1 MKNILFGLEIKPLFN
16 LYLRA
21 ESQRKYKNKQIIV
34 VMQVIIPQIL
44 CHVKEFVI

>member
-1 MKNILFGLEIKPLFN
+1 MKNILFELEMEHLFN

-34 VMQVIIPQIL
+34 VIQVIVPQIL